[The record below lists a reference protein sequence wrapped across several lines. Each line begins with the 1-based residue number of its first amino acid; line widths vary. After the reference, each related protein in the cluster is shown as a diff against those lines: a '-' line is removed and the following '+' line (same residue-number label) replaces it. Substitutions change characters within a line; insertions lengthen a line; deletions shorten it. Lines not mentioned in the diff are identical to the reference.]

1 MPIRLALFTLAVA
14 LWSCGDDD
22 SAPTA
27 AAVDSMIAT
36 ADSMLVAANTMMAT
50 ADSMITAANA
60 MVAADADSTIAADAA
75 SMLAAANDMMATANS
90 MIAAANAMVAADA
103 DSTIAADAA
112 SMLAA
117 AGTMLAAADSMLAA
131 VDSILA
137 PEAVLRPTGELKPWD
152 LSSIVSVDEVRAMPP
167 GTPVFMRTEFVNGE
181 LADLEMTFV
190 QVVDDFLAPMPI
202 YMVEASDPVLI
213 QLGGIA
219 QGMSG
224 SPIFTEQGTW
234 GAIAYGYN
242 AQDSPPYYFF
252 ATPIEWVIG
261 TRGLMPAAKPMATWE
276 GNRITPLDI
285 PLLSTGING
294 VHTLPE
300 GRSSLLSGASAAGL
314 TQERQESFEAGR
326 PLTVGLLLGELT
338 FGAVG
343 TVSYVDGNRVYGF
356 GHPMNS
362 SGPVEL
368 PIIEAKVLGEI
379 SNLSAPFKFTTLNP
393 TVRGTLT
400 EDRLPAVRGVLD
412 QEPDLVPIKS
422 VYTFPSGSELE
433 LNHSMAVGISPY
445 TSLDLV
451 GNAFLAPLA
460 NRVDNDPNHSI
471 RVTTDIAFAG
481 SDSTLTRSRLYSSPG
496 GRLLASIF
504 DAYDDVSFA
513 LVELMTRNDY
523 AVYVRE
529 AEVQVAVIPETRFA
543 IVGQV
548 TADSVVSLGSTL
560 NITTALRVGRTEDR
574 EVELALSVPD
584 TLFPGFY
591 QLEVGSAAT
600 LGPDELLFAPP
611 QYGPPAEE
619 SLDDVFARL
628 NKPDENVLLKAR
640 LAFVAPF
647 PPPPPPPELP
657 PEGEGEDDPEGEGDG
672 DEGEDGEGEGAP
684 EGEGDGDEGEGEEG
698 EDEGE
703 GEGESE
709 EGEGEGEDGEP
720 EGDFDESPPPGALP
734 PGPPPPPPGPISTQ
748 QDVDLLLQGIQFLEI
763 TVVPEEFLEEE
774 VAEEEVVEEE

>member
-1 MPIRLALFTLAVA
+1 MPIRLALLALVVA

-36 ADSMLVAANTMMAT
+36 ADSMLVAANTMLAT
-50 ADSMITAANA
+50 ADSMTTAANA

-75 SMLAAANDMMATANS
+75 AMLAAANDMMTTANS

-112 SMLAA
+112 A
-117 AGTMLAAADSMLAA
+117 MLAAADSMLAA

-137 PEAVLRPTGELKPWD
+137 PEAVLRPTGELKSWD
-152 LSSIVSVDEVRAMPP
+152 LSSIVSVDEIRAMPP
-167 GTPVFMRTEFVNGE
+167 GTPVFLRTEFANGE

-190 QVVDDFLAPMPI
+190 QVVDDFLAPMPV
-202 YMVEASDPVLI
+202 YMLEASDPILI

-234 GAIAYGYN
+234 GAIAYGFT
-242 AQDSPPYYFF
+242 AQDNPPYYFF

-261 TRGLMPAAKPMATWE
+261 TRGLMPAAKRTATWE

-285 PLLSTGING
+285 PLLSTGLNG
-294 VHTLPE
+294 VHRLPE
-300 GRSSLLSGASAAGL
+300 GRSSLLSGANAAGL

-326 PLTVGLLLGELT
+326 PLAVGLLLGELT
-338 FGAVG
+338 LGAVG

-368 PIIEAKVLGEI
+368 PIIEAKILGEI
-379 SNLSAPFKFTTLNP
+379 SNLSAPFKFATLNP

-451 GNAFLAPLA
+451 ANAFFYPLS

-471 RVTTDIAFAG
+471 RVTTDIAFDG

-496 GRLLASIF
+496 GRLLASIYN
-504 DAYDDVSFA
+504 AYDDVSFA
-513 LVELMTRNDY
+513 LSELTTRLDY
-523 AVYVRE
+523 AAYVRE
-529 AEVQVAVIPETRFA
+529 AEVQVEVIPGTRFA
-543 IVGQV
+543 TVEQV
-548 TADSVVSLGSTL
+548 MTDSVFGLGSTV

-584 TLFPGFY
+584 TLWPGFY

-611 QYGPPAEE
+611 QYGPPTEE

-657 PEGEGEDDPEGEGDG
+657 PELPPEGEGEGDGEPEGEGDG
-672 DEGEDGEGEGAP
+672 DEGD
-684 EGEGDGDEGEGEEG
+684 EGEEG
-698 EDEGE
+698 E
-703 GEGESE
+703 ES
-709 EGEGEGEDGEP
+709 EGEDGEGDP
-720 EGDFDESPPPGALP
+720 EGEEGDPEGEEGEPEGEEGEPEGGFDESPPPGAFP

-763 TVVPEEFLEEE
+763 TVVPGEFLEEE
-774 VAEEEVVEEE
+774 TVEKEVVEE

>member
-1 MPIRLALFTLAVA
+1 MPIRLALFALAVS

-36 ADSMLVAANTMMAT
+36 ADSMLVAANTMLAT
-50 ADSMITAANA
+50 ADSMITAANT
-60 MVAADADSTIAADAA
+60 MIAADADSTIAADAD
-75 SMLAAANDMMATANS
+75 SMLAAANDMLATANS

-117 AGTMLAAADSMLAA
+117 ANTMLAAADSMLAA
-131 VDSILA
+131 AGSILA
-137 PEAVLRPTGELKPWD
+137 PEAILRPTGELKPWD
-152 LSSIVSVDEVRAMPP
+152 LSPIVSVDEVRAMPA
-167 GTPVFMRTEFVNGE
+167 GTPVFLRTEFANGE

-190 QVVDDFLAPMPI
+190 QVVDDFLAPMPV

-234 GAIAYGYN
+234 GAIAYGFG

-261 TRGLMPAAKPMATWE
+261 TRGMVPAAKPTATWG
-276 GNRITPLDI
+276 GNSIAPLEI
-285 PLLSTGING
+285 PLLSTGLNG
-294 VHTLPE
+294 VRPLPE
-300 GRSSLLSGASAAGL
+300 GRSSILSGASAAGL
-314 TQERQESFEAGR
+314 TQERQASFEAGR

-338 FGAVG
+338 LGSLG
-343 TVSYVDGNRVYGF
+343 TISYVDGNRVYGF

-368 PIIEAKVLGEI
+368 PIIEAKVIGEV
-379 SNLSAPFKFTTLNP
+379 SNLSAPFKFATLNP

-412 QEPDLVPIKS
+412 QEPELVPIKS
-422 VYTFPSGSELE
+422 AYTFPSGSTVELA
-433 LNHSMAVGISPY
+433 HRMAVGINPY

-451 GNAFLAPLA
+451 ANAFFYPLA
-460 NRVDNDPNHSI
+460 NRVDNDPEHSI

-504 DAYDDVSFA
+504 DAYGDVSFA
-513 LVELMTRNDY
+513 LEELITRYDY
-523 AVYVRE
+523 AIYVRE
-529 AEVQVAVIPETRFA
+529 AEVHVEVIPETRFA
-543 IVGQV
+543 ILTKV

-560 NITTALRVGRTEDR
+560 NITSSLRVGRTKDR

-591 QLEVGSAAT
+591 QLKVGSAAL
-600 LGPDELLFAPP
+600 LGDDAFLF
-611 QYGPPAEE
+611 GPPPSFFGAEE

-640 LAFVAPF
+640 LTFVAPP
-647 PPPPPPPELP
+647 PPPPPPPEP
-657 PEGEGEDDPEGEGDG
+657 V
-672 DEGEDGEGEGAP
+672 DGEGEP
-684 EGEGDGDEGEGEEG
+684 EGGEGEEGEG

-703 GEGESE
+703 GEEGDGEDG
-709 EGEGEGEDGEP
+709 EGEGEEGDGEDGEP
-720 EGDFDESPPPGALP
+720 EGEEGDGEPEGGFDELPPPGAFP
-734 PGPPPPPPGPISTQ
+734 PGPPFSPPAPISTQ
-748 QDVDLLLQGIQFLEI
+748 EDVDLLIEGFKILEI
-763 TVVPEEFLEEE
+763 EVVAGEI
-774 VAEEEVVEEE
+774 VEEEVVEEE

>member
-1 MPIRLALFTLAVA
+1 MPIRLALLALAVA

-75 SMLAAANDMMATANS
+75 SMLAAANDMTATANS

-112 SMLAA
+112 AMLAA
-117 AGTMLAAADSMLAA
+117 ANTMIAAADSMLAA
-131 VDSILA
+131 AGSLLA

-152 LSSIVSVDEVRAMPP
+152 LSSIVSVDEIRSMPV
-167 GTPVFMRTEFVNGE
+167 GTTVFLRTEFAHGE

-190 QVVDDFLAPMPI
+190 QVVDDFLAPMPV
-202 YMVEASDPVLI
+202 YMVESSDPVLI

-234 GAIAYGYN
+234 GAIAYGFN

-261 TRGLMPAAKPMATWE
+261 TRGTLPAAKPTATWE

-285 PLLSTGING
+285 PLLSTGLNG
-294 VHTLPE
+294 VHPLPE

-338 FGAVG
+338 LGAVG
-343 TVSYVDGNRVYGF
+343 TVSYVDGNRIYGF

-433 LNHSMAVGISPY
+433 LNHRMAVGISPY

-504 DAYDDVSFA
+504 SAAGDMSFA
-513 LVELMTRNDY
+513 LEELTTRLDY

-529 AEVQVAVIPETRFA
+529 AEVQVEVIPETRFA
-543 IVGQV
+543 TVGQV
-548 TADSVVSLGSTL
+548 MADSVISLGSTL
-560 NITTALRVGRTEDR
+560 NITTSLRVGRTEDR

-600 LGPDELLFAPP
+600 LGPDELLSAPP
-611 QYGPPAEE
+611 QYGPPTEE

-657 PEGEGEDDPEGEGDG
+657 PEGEGGEGEPEGEGDG
-672 DEGEDGEGEGAP
+672 DESGEGE
-684 EGEGDGDEGEGEEG
+684 EGEGEEG
-698 EDEGE
+698 EEGE
-703 GEGESE
+703 GEEGDPEGE
-709 EGEGEGEDGEP
+709 EGEGEGE
-720 EGDFDESPPPGALP
+720 EGDSEGGFDESPPPGAFP

-748 QDVDLLLQGIQFLEI
+748 QDVDLLLQGTQFLEI
-763 TVVPEEFLEEE
+763 TVVPGEFLEEE
-774 VAEEEVVEEE
+774 VGEEEVGEE

>member
-1 MPIRLALFTLAVA
+1 
-14 LWSCGDDD
+14 
-22 SAPTA
+22 
-27 AAVDSMIAT
+27 
-36 ADSMLVAANTMMAT
+36 MLVAANTMLATADSMITAANAMVAADADSTIAADADSMLAAANDMMAT
-50 ADSMITAANA
+50 ANSMITAANA

-75 SMLAAANDMMATANS
+75 SMLAAANT
-90 MIAAANAMVAADA
+90 MI
-103 DSTIAADAA
+103 
-112 SMLAA
+112 
-117 AGTMLAAADSMLAA
+117 AAADSMLAA
-131 VDSILA
+131 AGSLLA
-137 PEAVLRPTGELKPWD
+137 PAAVLRPTGELKPWD
-152 LSSIVSVDEVRAMPP
+152 LSSIVSADEVRAMPP

-202 YMVEASDPVLI
+202 YMVESSDPVLI

-219 QGMSG
+219 KGMSG

-234 GAIAYGYN
+234 GAIAYGFN
-242 AQDSPPYYFF
+242 QQDSPPYYFF

-261 TRGLMPAAKPMATWE
+261 TRGTIPAAKPTATWE

-285 PLLSTGING
+285 PLLSTGLNG
-294 VHTLPE
+294 VHSLPE

-338 FGAVG
+338 LGAVG

-433 LNHSMAVGISPY
+433 LNHRMAVGISPY

-504 DAYDDVSFA
+504 GAYDDVSFA

-529 AEVQVAVIPETRFA
+529 AEVHVEVIPETRFA
-543 IVGQV
+543 TVAKV
-548 TADSVVSLGSTL
+548 TADTVISLGSTL
-560 NITTALRVGRTEDR
+560 DITTSLRVGRTEDR
-574 EVELALSVPD
+574 EVALSLSVPD

-600 LGPDELLFAPP
+600 LGPDALLF
-611 QYGPPAEE
+611 GPPPFGPPSEE
-619 SLDDVFARL
+619 SLDDIFARL

-647 PPPPPPPELP
+647 PPPPPELP
-657 PEGEGEDDPEGEGDG
+657 PEF
-672 DEGEDGEGEGAP
+672 EDGEGEGEHENGEGEP
-684 EGEGDGDEGEGEEG
+684 EGGEGDGE
-698 EDEGE
+698 
-703 GEGESE
+703 
-709 EGEGEGEDGEP
+709 GEP
-720 EGDFDESPPPGALP
+720 EGDSEDGEEISFDDLDDFTVFDDFPPAP
-734 PGPPPPPPGPISTQ
+734 PAPISTQ
-748 QDVDLLLQGIQFLEI
+748 QDVDLLLEGIQSLEI
-763 TVVPEEFLEEE
+763 TVVPGEFLEEE
-774 VAEEEVVEEE
+774 AVEEEAVEEEAVEEEAVEE

>member
-1 MPIRLALFTLAVA
+1 MPIRLALLALAIA

-36 ADSMLVAANTMMAT
+36 ADSMLVAANTMLAT
-50 ADSMITAANA
+50 ADSMITAANT
-60 MVAADADSTIAADAA
+60 MIAADADSTIAADAD
-75 SMLAAANDMMATANS
+75 SMLAAANDMTATANS

-112 SMLAA
+112 AMLAA
-117 AGTMLAAADSMLAA
+117 ANTMLAAADSMLAA
-131 VDSILA
+131 AGSLLA

-152 LSSIVSVDEVRAMPP
+152 LSSIVSVDDIRAMPP

-190 QVVDDFLAPMPI
+190 QVVDDFLAPMPV
-202 YMVEASDPVLI
+202 YMVEASDPILI

-219 QGMSG
+219 AGMSG

-234 GAIAYGYN
+234 GAIAYGFP

-261 TRGLMPAAKPMATWE
+261 TRGLMPAAKPTATWE

-285 PLLSTGING
+285 PLLSTGLNSG
-294 VHTLPE
+294 HRLPE

-326 PLTVGLLLGELT
+326 PLAVGLLLGELT
-338 FGAVG
+338 LGAVG

-356 GHPMNS
+356 GHSMNS

-368 PIIEAKVLGEI
+368 PIIEAKILGEI
-379 SNLSAPFKFTTLNP
+379 SNLSVPFKFSTLNP

-400 EDRLPAVRGVLD
+400 EDRLPAVRGVLE

-451 GNAFLAPLA
+451 ANAFFYPLSI
-460 NRVDNDPNHSI
+460 RVDNDPEHSI
-471 RVTTDIAFAG
+471 RVTTDISFDG
-481 SDSTLTRSRLYSSPG
+481 TDSTLTRSRLYSSPG

-504 DAYDDVSFA
+504 SASGDMSFA
-513 LVELMTRNDY
+513 LEELTTRFDY
-523 AVYVRE
+523 AVYMRE
-529 AEVQVAVIPETRFA
+529 AEVQVEVIPETRFA
-543 IVGQV
+543 TVAKV
-548 TADSVVSLGSTL
+548 TTDSVITLGSTL
-560 NITTALRVGRTEDR
+560 DITTLLRVGRTEDR

-591 QLEVGSAAT
+591 QLEVGSAET
-600 LGPDELLFAPP
+600 LGPDELLF
-611 QYGPPAEE
+611 GPPSFGPPTEE

-640 LAFVAPF
+640 LAFVAP
-647 PPPPPPPELP
+647 PLPEPPPELP
-657 PEGEGEDDPEGEGDG
+657 PEFEGSEGEGDGESGGEHENGEGEPEGGEDEPEGEGDG
-672 DEGEDGEGEGAP
+672 DESGE
-684 EGEGDGDEGEGEEG
+684 
-698 EDEGE
+698 
-703 GEGESE
+703 
-709 EGEGEGEDGEP
+709 GEP
-720 EGDFDESPPPGALP
+720 EGVFDGPPPPGAFP

-763 TVVPEEFLEEE
+763 EVVAEE

>member
-1 MPIRLALFTLAVA
+1 MPIRLALLALAVG

-36 ADSMLVAANTMMAT
+36 ADSMLVAANTMLAT
-50 ADSMITAANA
+50 ADSMITAANT
-60 MVAADADSTIAADAA
+60 MIAADADSTIAADAD
-75 SMLAAANDMMATANS
+75 SMLAAANDMLATANS

-117 AGTMLAAADSMLAA
+117 ANTMIAAADSMLAA
-131 VDSILA
+131 AGSILA
-137 PEAVLRPTGELKPWD
+137 PEAILRPTGELKPWD
-152 LSSIVSVDEVRAMPP
+152 LSPIVSADEVRAMPP
-167 GTPVFMRTEFVNGE
+167 GTPVFLRTEFANGE

-190 QVVDDFLAPMPI
+190 QVVDDFLAPMPV

-234 GAIAYGYN
+234 GAIAYGFG

-261 TRGLMPAAKPMATWE
+261 TRGMVPAAKPTATWE
-276 GNRITPLDI
+276 GNSITPLEI
-285 PLLSTGING
+285 PLLSTGLNG
-294 VHTLPE
+294 VRPLPE
-300 GRSSLLSGASAAGL
+300 GRSSILSGASAAGL
-314 TQERQESFEAGR
+314 TQERQASFEAGR

-338 FGAVG
+338 LGSLG
-343 TVSYVDGNRVYGF
+343 TISYVDGNRVYGF

-368 PIIEAKVLGEI
+368 PIIEAKVLGEV
-379 SNLSAPFKFTTLNP
+379 SNLSAPFKFATLNP

-412 QEPDLVPIKS
+412 QEPELVPIKS
-422 VYTFPSGSELE
+422 AYTFPSGSTVELA
-433 LNHSMAVGISPY
+433 HRMAVGISPY

-451 GNAFLAPLA
+451 ANAFFYPLA
-460 NRVDNDPNHSI
+460 NRVDNDPEHSI

-504 DAYDDVSFA
+504 DAYGDMSFA
-513 LVELMTRNDY
+513 LEELITRYDY
-523 AVYVRE
+523 AIYVRE
-529 AEVQVAVIPETRFA
+529 AEVHVEVIPETRFA
-543 IVGQV
+543 ILTKV

-560 NITTALRVGRTEDR
+560 NITSSLRVGRTKDR

-591 QLEVGSAAT
+591 QLEVGSAAL
-600 LGPDELLFAPP
+600 LGDDAFLF
-611 QYGPPAEE
+611 GPPPSFFGEEFLFGPPPSFFGAEE

-640 LAFVAPF
+640 LTFLAPPL
-647 PPPPPPPELP
+647 PPPPPDFPPEFEGG
-657 PEGEGEDDPEGEGDG
+657 EGEGEP
-672 DEGEDGEGEGAP
+672 
-684 EGEGDGDEGEGEEG
+684 
-698 EDEGE
+698 EGE
-703 GEGESE
+703 GEGEPEEGGGDEGDEGES
-709 EGEGEGEDGEP
+709 EGEGDEGEGGEGGEGEP
-720 EGDFDESPPPGALP
+720 EGDFGEFPPPGAFP
-734 PGPPPPPPGPISTQ
+734 PGPPFSPPAPISTQ
-748 QDVDLLLQGIQFLEI
+748 EDVDLLIEGFKILEI
-763 TVVPEEFLEEE
+763 EVVAGEI
-774 VAEEEVVEEE
+774 VEEEVVEEE

>member
-1 MPIRLALFTLAVA
+1 MPIRLALFTFAVA

-75 SMLAAANDMMATANS
+75 SMLAAANDMTATANS

-131 VDSILA
+131 VGSLLA

-152 LSSIVSVDEVRAMPP
+152 LSSIVSADEVRAMPP

-611 QYGPPAEE
+611 QYGPPTEE

-640 LAFVAPF
+640 LAFVAP
-647 PPPPPPPELP
+647 PLPPPPPELP
-657 PEGEGEDDPEGEGDG
+657 PEGEGEEGDG
-672 DEGEDGEGEGAP
+672 EGNGKPDGEEDGE
-684 EGEGDGDEGEGEEG
+684 EGEGEEG
-698 EDEGE
+698 EGEGEEGEGEGKEGE
-703 GEGESE
+703 GEGE
-709 EGEGEGEDGEP
+709 EGDGIEGEP
-720 EGDFDESPPPGALP
+720 EGGSDELPPPGAGP
-734 PGPPPPPPGPISTQ
+734 PGPPPPPPAPISTQ

-763 TVVPEEFLEEE
+763 EVVAGETVEEE
-774 VAEEEVVEEE
+774 VIEEE

>member
-1 MPIRLALFTLAVA
+1 MPIRLALLALAVA

-36 ADSMLVAANTMMAT
+36 ADSMLVAANTMLAT
-50 ADSMITAANA
+50 ADSMITAANT
-60 MVAADADSTIAADAA
+60 MIAADADSTIAADAD
-75 SMLAAANDMMATANS
+75 SMLAAANDMMATANA

-103 DSTIAADAA
+103 DSTMAADAA

-117 AGTMLAAADSMLAA
+117 ANTMIAAADSMLAA

-338 FGAVG
+338 LGAVG
-343 TVSYVDGNRVYGF
+343 TVSYVDGNRIYGF

-433 LNHSMAVGISPY
+433 LNHRMAVGISPY

-529 AEVQVAVIPETRFA
+529 AEVQVEVIPETRFA
-543 IVGQV
+543 IVTEV
-548 TADSVVSLGSTL
+548 TTDSVISLGSTL
-560 NITTALRVGRTEDR
+560 NITTSLRVGRTEDR

-591 QLEVGSAAT
+591 QLEVGSSAT

-611 QYGPPAEE
+611 QYGPPTEE

-640 LAFVAPF
+640 LAFVAP
-647 PPPPPPPELP
+647 PLPPPPPELP
-657 PEGEGEDDPEGEGDG
+657 PEGEGEEGDGEGNGEPEGE
-672 DEGEDGEGEGAP
+672 EDGEESGEDEP
-684 EGEGDGDEGEGEEG
+684 EGGEGEVG

-703 GEGESE
+703 EGDGIE
-709 EGEGEGEDGEP
+709 GEP
-720 EGDFDESPPPGALP
+720 EGGFDELPPPGAGP
-734 PGPPPPPPGPISTQ
+734 PGPPPAPISTQ
-748 QDVDLLLQGIQFLEI
+748 EDVDLLLQGIQFLEI
-763 TVVPEEFLEEE
+763 EVVAGEIVEEE
-774 VAEEEVVEEE
+774 VIEE

>member
-1 MPIRLALFTLAVA
+1 MPIRLALLALAVA

-36 ADSMLVAANTMMAT
+36 ADSMLVAANTMLAT
-50 ADSMITAANA
+50 ADSMVTAANA

-152 LSSIVSVDEVRAMPP
+152 LSSIVSVDEVRAMPM
-167 GTPVFMRTEFVNGE
+167 GTPVFMRTEFANGE

-190 QVVDDFLAPMPI
+190 RVNDSDFLSPMPL
-202 YMVEASDPVLI
+202 YMFEASDPVLI

-219 QGMSG
+219 SGMSG

-234 GAIAYGYN
+234 GAIAYAYN
-242 AQDSPPYYFF
+242 NQDSPPYYGW

-261 TRGLMPAAKPMATWE
+261 TRGRIPTAKPMATWE
-276 GNRITPLDI
+276 GNSIIPLDI
-285 PLLSTGING
+285 PLLSTGLNG
-294 VHTLPE
+294 VRLLPE
-300 GRSSLLSGASAAGL
+300 GRSSILSGASAAGL
-314 TQERQESFEAGR
+314 TQERQVSFEAGR
-326 PLTVGLLLGELT
+326 PLAVGLLLGELT
-338 FGAVG
+338 LGATG
-343 TVSYVDGNRVYGF
+343 TISYVDGNRVYGF
-356 GHPMNS
+356 GHPLYGN
-362 SGPVEL
+362 GPVEL
-368 PIIEAKVLGEI
+368 PIIEAKVLGEV
-379 SNLSAPFKFTTLNP
+379 SNLSAPFKEIMLNP

-422 VYTFPSGSELE
+422 VYTFPSGSTVELA
-433 LNHSMAVGISPY
+433 HRMAVGISPY
-445 TSLDLV
+445 ASLDLV
-451 GNAFLAPLA
+451 ARAFFAPLA
-460 NRVDNDPNHSI
+460 NRVDNDPEHSI
-471 RVTTDIAFAG
+471 RVTTDIAFTG
-481 SDSTLTRSRLYSSPG
+481 SDSTLTRSRLYSSPD

-504 DAYDDVSFA
+504 SASGDMSFA
-513 LVELMTRNDY
+513 LEELTTRFDY

-529 AEVQVAVIPETRFA
+529 AEVQVEVIPGTRFA
-543 IVGQV
+543 TVGQV
-548 TADSVVSLGSTL
+548 TADSVISLGSTL

-600 LGPDELLFAPP
+600 LGPDELLF
-611 QYGPPAEE
+611 GPPSFGPPTEE
-619 SLDDVFARL
+619 SLDDVFVRL

-640 LAFVAPF
+640 LAFVAP
-647 PPPPPPPELP
+647 PLPEPPPEFEGG
-657 PEGEGEDDPEGEGDG
+657 EGEGEGEHENGEGEPEGGEDEPEGEGDG
-672 DEGEDGEGEGAP
+672 DESGEGEP
-684 EGEGDGDEGEGEEG
+684 EGDEGDEGEGE
-698 EDEGE
+698 
-703 GEGESE
+703 
-709 EGEGEGEDGEP
+709 P
-720 EGDFDESPPPGALP
+720 EGGFGEFPPPGAFP

-763 TVVPEEFLEEE
+763 EVVAGE
-774 VAEEEVVEEE
+774 VVEEEVVEE

>member
-1 MPIRLALFTLAVA
+1 MPIRLALLALAVG

-36 ADSMLVAANTMMAT
+36 ADSMLVAANTMLVT
-50 ADSMITAANA
+50 ADSMITAANTMIAADADSTIAADADSMLAAANDMMATANSMISAANA

-75 SMLAAANDMMATANS
+75 AMLAAANT
-90 MIAAANAMVAADA
+90 MI
-103 DSTIAADAA
+103 
-112 SMLAA
+112 
-117 AGTMLAAADSMLAA
+117 AAADSMLAA
-131 VDSILA
+131 AGSILA
-137 PEAVLRPTGELKPWD
+137 PEAILRPTGELKPWD
-152 LSSIVSVDEVRAMPP
+152 LSPIVSVDEVRAMPP
-167 GTPVFMRTEFVNGE
+167 GTPVFLRTEFANGE

-190 QVVDDFLAPMPI
+190 QVVDDFLAPMPV

-234 GAIAYGYN
+234 GAIAYGFG

-261 TRGLMPAAKPMATWE
+261 TRGMMPAAKPTATWE
-276 GNRITPLDI
+276 GNSITPLEI
-285 PLLSTGING
+285 PLLSTGLNG
-294 VHTLPE
+294 VRPLPE
-300 GRSSLLSGASAAGL
+300 GRSSILSGASAAGL
-314 TQERQESFEAGR
+314 TQERQASFEAGR

-338 FGAVG
+338 LGSLG
-343 TVSYVDGNRVYGF
+343 SISYVDGNRVYGF

-368 PIIEAKVLGEI
+368 PIIEAKVLGEV
-379 SNLSAPFKFTTLNP
+379 SNLSAPFKFATLNP

-412 QEPDLVPIKS
+412 QEPGLVPIKS
-422 VYTFPSGSELE
+422 VYTFPSGSTVELA
-433 LNHSMAVGISPY
+433 HRMAVGISPY
-445 TSLDLV
+445 ASLDLV
-451 GNAFLAPLA
+451 SNAFFGPLA
-460 NRVDNDPNHSI
+460 NRVDNDPEHSI

-504 DAYDDVSFA
+504 NAYSDVSFA
-513 LVELMTRNDY
+513 LEELITRYDY
-523 AVYVRE
+523 AIYVRE
-529 AEVQVAVIPETRFA
+529 AEVHVEVIPETRFA
-543 IVGQV
+543 ILTKV

-560 NITTALRVGRTEDR
+560 NITSSLRVGRTKDR

-591 QLEVGSAAT
+591 QLEVGSAAL
-600 LGPDELLFAPP
+600 LGDDAFLF
-611 QYGPPAEE
+611 GPPPSFFWAEEFLFGPPPSFFGAEE

-640 LAFVAPF
+640 LTFVAPPL
-647 PPPPPPPELP
+647 PPPPPDFPPEFEGG
-657 PEGEGEDDPEGEGDG
+657 EGEGEP
-672 DEGEDGEGEGAP
+672 
-684 EGEGDGDEGEGEEG
+684 
-698 EDEGE
+698 EGE
-703 GEGESE
+703 GEGEPEEGGGDEGDEGES
-709 EGEGEGEDGEP
+709 EGEGDEGEGGEGGEGEP
-720 EGDFDESPPPGALP
+720 EGDFGEFPPPGAFP
-734 PGPPPPPPGPISTQ
+734 PGPPFSPPAPISTQ
-748 QDVDLLLQGIQFLEI
+748 EDVDLLIEGFKILYVEVVAGEI
-763 TVVPEEFLEEE
+763 V
-774 VAEEEVVEEE
+774 EEEVVEEE

>member
-36 ADSMLVAANTMMAT
+36 ADSMLVAANTMLAT
-50 ADSMITAANA
+50 ADSMITAANT
-60 MVAADADSTIAADAA
+60 MIAADADSTIAADAD

-117 AGTMLAAADSMLAA
+117 ANTMIAAADSMLAA
-131 VDSILA
+131 AGSLLA
-137 PEAVLRPTGELKPWD
+137 PEAVVRPSGELKPWD
-152 LSSIVSVDEVRAMPP
+152 LSSIVTADEVRAMPV
-167 GTPVFMRTEFVNGE
+167 GTTVFMRTEFVNGE

-190 QVVDDFLAPMPI
+190 QVIDDFLAPMPV

-234 GAIAYGYN
+234 GAIAYGYA
-242 AQDSPPYYFF
+242 AQDNPPYYFF

-261 TRGLMPAAKPMATWE
+261 TRGRMPAAKPMATWE

-285 PLLSTGING
+285 PLLSTGLNG
-294 VHTLPE
+294 VHPLPE

-338 FGAVG
+338 LGSVG
-343 TVSYVDGNRVYGF
+343 TVSYVDGNRIYGF

-379 SNLSAPFKFTTLNP
+379 SNLSLPFKFTTLNP

-422 VYTFPSGSELE
+422 VYTFPSGGELE

-451 GNAFLAPLA
+451 ANAFFYPLY
-460 NRVDNDPNHSI
+460 NRVDNDPGHSI
-471 RVTTDIAFAG
+471 RVTTDISFAG
-481 SDSTLTRSRLYSSPG
+481 SDATLTRSRLYSSPG

-504 DAYDDVSFA
+504 GAYDDVASA
-513 LVELMTRNDY
+513 LEQLTTRLDY

-529 AEVQVAVIPETRFA
+529 AETHVEVIPETRFA
-543 IVGQV
+543 TVGKV
-548 TADSVVSLGSTL
+548 TVDSVITLGSTL
-560 NITTALRVGRTEDR
+560 DITTLLRVGRTEDR
-574 EVELALSVPD
+574 EVNLALSVPD

-591 QLEVGSAAT
+591 LLEVGPAAL
-600 LGPDELLFAPP
+600 LGPDELLF
-611 QYGPPAEE
+611 GPPPGPPGEE
-619 SLDDVFARL
+619 TLDDVFARL
-628 NKPDENVLLKAR
+628 NKPDGNVLLKAR
-640 LAFVAPF
+640 LAFVAPPL
-647 PPPPPPPELP
+647 PPPPELPPELP
-657 PEGEGEDDPEGEGDG
+657 PEGEGEGDGEPEGEEGEGDG
-672 DEGEDGEGEGAP
+672 VE
-684 EGEGDGDEGEGEEG
+684 
-698 EDEGE
+698 
-703 GEGESE
+703 
-709 EGEGEGEDGEP
+709 GEP
-720 EGDFDESPPPGALP
+720 EGGSDELPPPGAGP
-734 PGPPPPPPGPISTQ
+734 PGPPPPPPAPISTQ
-748 QDVDLLLQGIQFLEI
+748 EDVDLLLQGIQSLEI
-763 TVVPEEFLEEE
+763 EVVAGEI
-774 VAEEEVVEEE
+774 VEEE

>member
-1 MPIRLALFTLAVA
+1 MPIRLALLALVVA

-36 ADSMLVAANTMMAT
+36 ADSMLVAANTMLAT
-50 ADSMITAANA
+50 ADSMTTAANA

-75 SMLAAANDMMATANS
+75 AMLAAANDMMTTANS

-117 AGTMLAAADSMLAA
+117 ANTMLAAADSMLAA
-131 VDSILA
+131 AGSILA
-137 PEAVLRPTGELKPWD
+137 PEAILRPTGELKSWD
-152 LSSIVSVDEVRAMPP
+152 LSSIVSVDEIRAMPP
-167 GTPVFMRTEFVNGE
+167 GTPVFLRTEFVNGE

-190 QVVDDFLAPMPI
+190 QVVDDFLAPMPV
-202 YMVEASDPVLI
+202 YMLEASDPILI

-234 GAIAYGYN
+234 GAIAYGFT

-261 TRGLMPAAKPMATWE
+261 TRGLIPSAKRTATWE

-285 PLLSTGING
+285 PLLSTGLNG
-294 VHTLPE
+294 VHRLPE

-326 PLTVGLLLGELT
+326 PMAIGLLLGELT
-338 FGAVG
+338 LGAVG
-343 TVSYVDGNRVYGF
+343 TVSYVDGNRIYGF

-379 SNLSAPFKFTTLNP
+379 SNLSAPFKFSTLNP

-451 GNAFLAPLA
+451 ANAFFYPLS
-460 NRVDNDPNHSI
+460 NRVDNDPEHSI
-471 RVTTDIAFAG
+471 RVTTDISFTG
-481 SDSTLTRSRLYSSPG
+481 TDSTLTRSRLYSSPG

-504 DAYDDVSFA
+504 NAAGDVSFA
-513 LVELMTRNDY
+513 LEELTTRLDY

-529 AEVQVAVIPETRFA
+529 AETHVEVIPGTRFA
-543 IVGQV
+543 TVEQV
-548 TADSVVSLGSTL
+548 MADSVFGLGSTV

-584 TLFPGFY
+584 TLWPGFY

-657 PEGEGEDDPEGEGDG
+657 PELPPEGEGEGEGDG
-672 DEGEDGEGEGAP
+672 DGDEGDDGENG
-684 EGEGDGDEGEGEEG
+684 EGEGEES
-698 EDEGE
+698 EGE
-703 GEGESE
+703 GEGEP
-709 EGEGEGEDGEP
+709 EGEGEGENGEGEP
-720 EGDFDESPPPGALP
+720 EGGLDESPPPGAFP

-748 QDVDLLLQGIQFLEI
+748 QDVDLLLQGIQILDI
-763 TVVPEEFLEEE
+763 VVVPGEFL
-774 VAEEEVVEEE
+774 EEEVVEEEVVEE

>member
-1 MPIRLALFTLAVA
+1 MPIRLALLAFAVA

-22 SAPTA
+22 AAPTA

-75 SMLAAANDMMATANS
+75 AMLAAANDMMTTANS
-90 MIAAANAMVAADA
+90 MVVAANAMVAADA

-117 AGTMLAAADSMLAA
+117 ANTMIAAADSMLASA
-131 VDSILA
+131 GSILA
-137 PEAVLRPTGELKPWD
+137 PEAVVRPTGELKPWD
-152 LSSIVSVDEVRAMPP
+152 LSVIVTADEVRAMPP
-167 GTPVFMRTEFVNGE
+167 GTTVFMRTEFANGE

-190 QVVDDFLAPMPI
+190 QVVDDFLPPMPI
-202 YMVEASDPVLI
+202 YMFEASDPALI
-213 QLGGIA
+213 QIGGVA

-224 SPIFTEQGTW
+224 SPVFTEQGTW
-234 GAIAYGYN
+234 GAIGYGFN
-242 AQDSPPYYFF
+242 GQTSPPYYGF

-261 TRGLMPAAKPMATWE
+261 TEGLVPAAKPTATWE
-276 GNRITPLDI
+276 GYSISPLEI
-285 PLLSTGING
+285 PLLNTGLNG
-294 VHTLPE
+294 VRRLPE
-300 GRSSLLSGASAAGL
+300 GRSSLLSKTVAAGL
-314 TQERQESFEAGR
+314 TQERQASFEAGR

-338 FGAVG
+338 LGALG
-343 TVSYVDGNRVYGF
+343 TISYVDGNRVYGF

-368 PIIEAKVLGEI
+368 PIIEAKVLGEV
-379 SNLSAPFKFTTLNP
+379 SNLSSPFKYGTLNP

-433 LNHSMAVGISPY
+433 LTHRMAVGISPY
-445 TSLDLV
+445 ASLDLV
-451 GNAFLAPLA
+451 ANAFFAPLV
-460 NRVDNDPNHSI
+460 NRVDNDPEHSI
-471 RVTTDIAFAG
+471 RVTADIAFTG

-496 GRLLASIF
+496 GRLLASIY
-504 DAYDDVSFA
+504 DAYGDVSFA
-513 LVELMTRNDY
+513 LEELMTRNDY
-523 AVYVRE
+523 AVHVRE
-529 AEVQVAVIPETRFA
+529 AEVQVAVIPGTRFA
-543 IVGQV
+543 TIAKV
-548 TADSVVSLGSTL
+548 TADSVVSLGSAL

-574 EVELALSVPD
+574 EIALALSVPD
-584 TLFPGFY
+584 TLWPGFY

-600 LGPDELLFAPP
+600 LGDDALLF
-611 QYGPPAEE
+611 GPPPGYFEDEE

-640 LAFVAPF
+640 LTFLAP
-647 PPPPPPPELP
+647 PEPELP
-657 PEGEGEDDPEGEGDG
+657 PEFEAEEGEGMPEEGETEGEAGDGEGEEPESEGDPEGENG
-672 DEGEDGEGEGAP
+672 
-684 EGEGDGDEGEGEEG
+684 
-698 EDEGE
+698 EGE

-709 EGEGEGEDGEP
+709 GGEGEEGYDGHLPLE
-720 EGDFDESPPPGALP
+720 ALP
-734 PGPPPPPPGPISTQ
+734 PGPPPAPPAPISTQ
-748 QDVDLLLQGIQFLEI
+748 QDVDLLLQGIQFLEVE
-763 TVVPEEFLEEE
+763 VVVGEEE
-774 VAEEEVVEEE
+774 VIEE

>member
-1 MPIRLALFTLAVA
+1 MPIRLALFALAVA

-22 SAPTA
+22 DPAPTA

-50 ADSMITAANA
+50 ADSMLTTANA
-60 MVAADADSTIAADAA
+60 MIAVDADSTIAADAD
-75 SMLAAANDMMATANS
+75 SMLAAANDMMATANA

-112 SMLAA
+112 AMLAAANTMLATADSMLAA
-117 AGTMLAAADSMLAA
+117 AG
-131 VDSILA
+131 SILA
-137 PEAVLRPTGELKPWD
+137 PEAILRPTGELKPWD
-152 LSSIVSVDEVRAMPP
+152 LSPIVTADEVRAMPP
-167 GTPVFMRTEFVNGE
+167 GTPVFLRTEFANGE

-234 GAIAYGYN
+234 GAIAYGFN
-242 AQDSPPYYFF
+242 SQDSPPYYFF

-261 TRGLMPAAKPMATWE
+261 TRGTMPAAKPTATWA
-276 GNRITPLDI
+276 GNRITPLDT
-285 PLLSTGING
+285 PLLSTGLNG
-294 VHTLPE
+294 VRSLPE
-300 GRSSLLSGASAAGL
+300 GRSSLLSGASTAGL

-338 FGAVG
+338 LGALG
-343 TVSYVDGNRVYGF
+343 TISYVDGNRVYGF
-356 GHPMNS
+356 GHPMDR

-368 PIIEAKVLGEI
+368 PIIEAKVLGEV
-379 SNLSAPFKFTTLNP
+379 SNLSAPYKFATLNP

-422 VYTFPSGSELE
+422 VYTFPSGSTVELA
-433 LNHSMAVGISPY
+433 HRMAVGISPY

-451 GNAFLAPLA
+451 SNAFFAPLA
-460 NRVDNDPNHSI
+460 NRIDNDPEHSI

-496 GRLLASIF
+496 GRLLASIYG
-504 DAYDDVSFA
+504 AYDDVSFA
-513 LVELMTRNDY
+513 LAELTTRLDY
-523 AVYVRE
+523 AVHVRE
-529 AEVQVAVIPETRFA
+529 AEVHVELIPGTRFA
-543 IVGQV
+543 TVGQV
-548 TADSVVSLGSTL
+548 MADSVISLGSTL
-560 NITTALRVGRTEDR
+560 NITTSLRVGRTEGR

-600 LGPDELLFAPP
+600 LGDAAGGDDGSFLGLISVGNFGGE
-611 QYGPPAEE
+611 GEE

-640 LAFVAPF
+640 LTFVAP
-647 PPPPPPPELP
+647 PLPPPPPELP
-657 PEGEGEDDPEGEGDG
+657 PELEGEGDGEPEGEGDG
-672 DEGEDGEGEGAP
+672 DESGEDESEGGEGEDGEGEDGEGEDGEGEG
-684 EGEGDGDEGEGEEG
+684 
-698 EDEGE
+698 
-703 GEGESE
+703 
-709 EGEGEGEDGEP
+709 EP
-720 EGDFDESPPPGALP
+720 EGGFDEFPPPGAFP

-748 QDVDLLLQGIQFLEI
+748 EDVDLLLQGIQFLGIE
-763 TVVPEEFLEEE
+763 VV
-774 VAEEEVVEEE
+774 AGEVVEE

>member
-1 MPIRLALFTLAVA
+1 MPIRLALLALAVG

-36 ADSMLVAANTMMAT
+36 ADSMLVAANTMLAT
-50 ADSMITAANA
+50 ADSMITAANTMIAADADSTIAADADSMLAAANDMMATANSMISAANA

-75 SMLAAANDMMATANS
+75 SMLAAANT
-90 MIAAANAMVAADA
+90 MI
-103 DSTIAADAA
+103 
-112 SMLAA
+112 
-117 AGTMLAAADSMLAA
+117 AAADSMLAA
-131 VDSILA
+131 AGSILA
-137 PEAVLRPTGELKPWD
+137 PEAILRPTGELKPWD
-152 LSSIVSVDEVRAMPP
+152 LSPIVSADEVRAMPP
-167 GTPVFMRTEFVNGE
+167 GTPVFLRTEFANGE

-190 QVVDDFLAPMPI
+190 QVVDDFLAPMPV

-234 GAIAYGYN
+234 GAIAYGFG

-261 TRGLMPAAKPMATWE
+261 TRGMVPAAKPTATWG
-276 GNRITPLDI
+276 GNSIAPLEI
-285 PLLSTGING
+285 PLLSTGLNG
-294 VHTLPE
+294 VRPLPE
-300 GRSSLLSGASAAGL
+300 GRSSILSGASAAGL
-314 TQERQESFEAGR
+314 TQERQASFEAGR

-338 FGAVG
+338 LGSLG
-343 TVSYVDGNRVYGF
+343 TISYVDGNRVYGF

-379 SNLSAPFKFTTLNP
+379 SNLSAPFKFATLNP

-412 QEPDLVPIKS
+412 QEPGLVPIKS
-422 VYTFPSGSELE
+422 AYTFPSGSTVELA
-433 LNHSMAVGISPY
+433 HRMAVGISPY
-445 TSLDLV
+445 ASLDLV
-451 GNAFLAPLA
+451 SNAFFGPLA
-460 NRVDNDPNHSI
+460 NRVDNDPEHSI

-504 DAYDDVSFA
+504 NAYSDVSFA
-513 LVELMTRNDY
+513 LEELITRYDY
-523 AVYVRE
+523 AIYVRE
-529 AEVQVAVIPETRFA
+529 AEVHVEVIPETRFA
-543 IVGQV
+543 ILTKV

-560 NITTALRVGRTEDR
+560 NITSSLRVGRTKDR

-591 QLEVGSAAT
+591 QLEVGSAAL
-600 LGPDELLFAPP
+600 LGDDAFLF
-611 QYGPPAEE
+611 GPPPSFFWAEEFLFGPPPSFFGAEE

-640 LAFVAPF
+640 LTFLAPPL
-647 PPPPPPPELP
+647 PPPPPDFPPEFEGG
-657 PEGEGEDDPEGEGDG
+657 EGEGEP
-672 DEGEDGEGEGAP
+672 
-684 EGEGDGDEGEGEEG
+684 
-698 EDEGE
+698 EGE
-703 GEGESE
+703 GEGEPEEGGGDEGDEGES
-709 EGEGEGEDGEP
+709 EGEGDEGEGGEGGEGEP
-720 EGDFDESPPPGALP
+720 EGDFGEFPPPGAFP
-734 PGPPPPPPGPISTQ
+734 PGPPFSPPAPISTQ
-748 QDVDLLLQGIQFLEI
+748 EDVDLLIEGFKILEI
-763 TVVPEEFLEEE
+763 EVVAGEI
-774 VAEEEVVEEE
+774 VEEEVVEEE

>member
-1 MPIRLALFTLAVA
+1 MPIRLALFALAVG

-36 ADSMLVAANTMMAT
+36 ADSMLVAANTMLATADSMITAANTMIAADADSTIAADADSMLAAANDMMAT
-50 ADSMITAANA
+50 ANSMITAANA

-75 SMLAAANDMMATANS
+75 SMLAAANT
-90 MIAAANAMVAADA
+90 MI
-103 DSTIAADAA
+103 
-112 SMLAA
+112 
-117 AGTMLAAADSMLAA
+117 AAADSMLAA
-131 VDSILA
+131 AGSILA
-137 PEAVLRPTGELKPWD
+137 PEAILRPTGELKPWN
-152 LSSIVSVDEVRAMPP
+152 LSPIVTVDEVRSMPA
-167 GTPVFMRTEFVNGE
+167 GTPVFLRTEFANGE

-190 QVVDDFLAPMPI
+190 QVVDDFLAPIPV

-234 GAIAYGYN
+234 GAIAYGFG

-261 TRGLMPAAKPMATWE
+261 TRGMVPAAKPTATWE
-276 GNRITPLDI
+276 GNRIIPLDT
-285 PLLSTGING
+285 PLLSTGLNG
-294 VHTLPE
+294 VHPLPEPE

-314 TQERQESFEAGR
+314 TQERQASFEAGR
-326 PLTVGLLLGELT
+326 PITIGLLLGELT
-338 FGAVG
+338 LGSLG
-343 TVSYVDGNRVYGF
+343 SISYVDGNRIYGF

-368 PIIEAKVLGEI
+368 PIIEAKVLGEV
-379 SNLSAPFKFTTLNP
+379 SNLSAPFKFATLNP

-400 EDRLPAVRGVLD
+400 EDRLPAIRGVLD
-412 QEPDLVPIKS
+412 QEPELVPIKS
-422 VYTFPSGSELE
+422 AYTFPSGSTVELA
-433 LNHSMAVGISPY
+433 HRMAVGISPY

-451 GNAFLAPLA
+451 SIAFFGPLA
-460 NRVDNDPNHSI
+460 NRVDNDPEHSI

-496 GRLLASIF
+496 GQLLASIF
-504 DAYDDVSFA
+504 DAYGDMSFA
-513 LVELMTRNDY
+513 LEELITRYDY
-523 AVYVRE
+523 AIYVRE
-529 AEVQVAVIPETRFA
+529 AEVHVEVIPETRFA
-543 IVGQV
+543 ILTKV

-560 NITTALRVGRTEDR
+560 NITSSLRVGRTKDR

-591 QLEVGSAAT
+591 QLEVGSAAL
-600 LGPDELLFAPP
+600 LGDDAFLF
-611 QYGPPAEE
+611 GPPPSFFWAEEFLFGPPPSFFGAEE

-640 LAFVAPF
+640 LTFLAPPL
-647 PPPPPPPELP
+647 PPPPPDFPPEFEGG
-657 PEGEGEDDPEGEGDG
+657 EGEGEP
-672 DEGEDGEGEGAP
+672 
-684 EGEGDGDEGEGEEG
+684 
-698 EDEGE
+698 EGE
-703 GEGESE
+703 GEGEPEEGGGDEGDEGES
-709 EGEGEGEDGEP
+709 EGEGDEGEGGEGGEGEP
-720 EGDFDESPPPGALP
+720 EGDFGEFPPPGAFP
-734 PGPPPPPPGPISTQ
+734 PGPPFSPPAPISTQ
-748 QDVDLLLQGIQFLEI
+748 EDVDLLIEGFKILYVEVVAGEI
-763 TVVPEEFLEEE
+763 V
-774 VAEEEVVEEE
+774 EEEVVEEE